1 MFRSKTSDATHLPLF
16 HKTINKL
23 VQQAGHVMKSMD
35 PLLDSF
41 LWFVK
46 SVIQLEYGKTKE
58 MTIPAHGGNT
68 RHCNIAILTM
78 GSVDTK
84 VNGFAN
90 EIHVDK
96 KDLLTGDFVKIA
108 LRELD
113 NFETRYQNNP
123 MVLKDVKYLR
133 NLYNLCGGFPVAT
146 VCGYQMPFLDEN
158 ENKKRGNS
166 TQVHAHFPM
175 PGIASSVRLR
185 PGMYHYFLGGVF
197 SHCTSIPVAV
207 DITKSNPYSLFS
219 RSGVN
224 VVAWGAGSSSGQTVW
239 RNFVDR
245 NLPADEDVEQR
256 PINNRGLLQWLRDPR
271 NGNRL
276 EARLPTQE
284 KPGRRLIDVAVADRV
299 RGALTVRNELDNA
312 GN

>member
-1 MFRSKTSDATHLPLF
+1 MFRSTKCDATNLPLF
-16 HKTINKL
+16 HKTMNKF

-46 SVIQLEYGKTKE
+46 SVIQVEYGRSKE
-58 MTIPAHGGNT
+58 MSIPPHGGNT

-78 GSVDTK
+78 GSVETK

-90 EIHVDK
+90 EIHVDE
-96 KDLLTGDFVKIA
+96 KDMLKGDFVKIA

-113 NFETRYQNNP
+113 NLETRHHNNA
-123 MVLKDVKYLR
+123 MVMKDVKYLR

-146 VCGYQMPFLDEN
+146 VCGYQMPLLDPS
-158 ENKKRGNS
+158 ENKKQGNS
-166 TQVHAHFPM
+166 GQVHAHFPM

-197 SHCTSIPVAV
+197 SHCTSIPVSVNTA
-207 DITKSNPYSLFS
+207 KSNPYSLFS

-224 VVAWGAGSSSGQTVW
+224 VVAWGAGSTSGQNIW
-239 RNFVDR
+239 RNFVDSKF
-245 NLPADEDVEQR
+245 PGDEDVEER
-256 PINNRGLLQWLRDPR
+256 PINNRGLLEWLRDPR

-276 EARLPTQE
+276 EARMTTRENPPQ
-284 KPGRRLIDVAVADRV
+284 RIIDVAVAHRV
-299 RGALTVRNELDNA
+299 VGAVRVRNELDSTRN
-312 GN
+312 